1 MQPVLG
7 FVGLGQM
14 GRPMAG
20 RLLAAGYRL
29 LVLDREPQAVAALV
43 DAGAVRAESPAQMAE
58 SATHVLLSLP
68 DGAAVQEV
76 VEGRDGLVARQG
88 SGRAMRCVIDFSTIG
103 PRAARRVAARLAENG
118 IDHVDAPVSGGTAG
132 ARDGRLS
139 IMAACPP
146 EVLARDRA
154 LLEQFG
160 KVFHVGE
167 TAGQAQI
174 VKLANNLLNVAAI
187 ALTSEAMVMGAKAG
201 LDCAQMLD
209 IINAST
215 GRNSAT
221 MDKFPR
227 AVLPGT
233 FDFGFATGHAYKDVG
248 LCIDEAEAMGIPM
261 VVGAAVRQLL
271 SITNAQHGPQSDFT
285 SVCRVV
291 ESWAGAEVRSRP
303 PAS

>member
-29 LVLDREPQAVAALV
+29 LVLDREPRAVAALV
-43 DAGAVRAESPAQMAE
+43 EAGATAAESPAQMAE
-58 SATHVLLSLP
+58 TATHVLLSLP
-68 DGAAVQEV
+68 DGAVVQEV
-76 VEGRDGLVARQG
+76 VEGAQGLVRGGAL
-88 SGRAMRCVIDFSTIG
+88 RCVIDFSTIG
-103 PRAARRVAARLAENG
+103 PRAASRAAARLAENG

-139 IMAACPP
+139 IMAACPST
-146 EVLARDRA
+146 VLARDHA
-154 LLEQFG
+154 ILERFG

-167 TAGQAQI
+167 AAGQAQI
-174 VKLANNLLNVAAI
+174 MKLANNLLNVAAI

-201 LDCAQMLD
+201 LDCAQMLE

-261 VVGAAVRQLL
+261 VVGAAVRQML
-271 SITNAQHGPQSDFT
+271 SITNAQYGPQSDFT

-291 ESWAGAEVRSRP
+291 EGWAGAEVRSRRG
-303 PAS
+303 AT

>member
-1 MQPVLG
+1 MVQRVLG

-29 LVLDREPQAVAALV
+29 LVLDRDPRAVAALV
-43 DAGAVRAESPAQMAE
+43 EAGASAVDSPAQMAE
-58 SATHVLLSLP
+58 TATHVLLSLP
-68 DGAAVQEV
+68 DGAVVQEV
-76 VEGRDGLVARQG
+76 VEGVQGLACG
-88 SGRAMRCVIDFSTIG
+88 GALRCVIDFSTIG
-103 PRAARRVAARLAENG
+103 PRAAQRVAARLAESG

-132 ARDGRLS
+132 AREGRLS
-139 IMAACPP
+139 IMAACPSA
-146 EVLARDRA
+146 VLVRDHA
-154 LLEQFG
+154 ILEQFG

-174 VKLANNLLNVAAI
+174 MKLANNLLNVAAI

-261 VVGAAVRQLL
+261 VVGAAVRQML
-271 SITNAQHGPQSDFT
+271 SITNAQYGPQSDFT

-291 ESWAGAEVRSRP
+291 ESWAGAEVRSRN
-303 PAS
+303 PAA